1 MIGALAFVGVGVGV
15 GVGVD
20 AFCTFA
26 NMKDRHFKT
35 TTQRDYAL
43 DMLVTDCDSGA
54 EYTPWWACT

>member
-1 MIGALAFVGVGVGV
+1 MIGALAFV